1 MNDGQAQQIV
11 DAIRAHTRAMVAAY
25 IAFTPPDT
33 WSSRE
38 QAMSAS
44 VEGTDALLAAL
55 SAGSGGDGQSE
66 SQVANAKPGRE
77 PGQGSKEAAT
87 PSLPTDLVAARARI
101 AELEAQVKQMR
112 DFATFGGWA
121 FEEYWSDGEPGD
133 IDAGDAQEKAIECG
147 LLGRTS
153 EVDPNATHAEGC
165 DYSPVAS
172 ASECCCFI
180 PTRRPLIGCAK

>member
-1 MNDGQAQQIV
+1 MSAKDDLAFVEFHREEACTNGMSSCSYSAFV
-11 DAIRAHTRAMVAAY
+11 RLLALAERGAR
-25 IAFTPPDT
+25 FTP
-33 WSSRE
+33 E
-38 QAMSAS
+38 H
-44 VEGTDALLAAL
+44 E
-55 SAGSGGDGQSE
+55 
-66 SQVANAKPGRE
+66 
-77 PGQGSKEAAT
+77 
-87 PSLPTDLVAARARI
+87 ARI
-101 AELEAQVKQMR
+101 AELEAQVKQMC